1 MITVYEPKEET
12 SVEEFINNFSHDEE
26 MNEYTIRN
34 T

>member
-12 SVEEFINNFSHDEE
+12 TVEEFINNFSHDEE
-26 MNEYTIRN
+26 MNEYKIHN